1 MGVDSSDRVRIDSSG
16 TAEPQGERAA
26 LRLQARSGAYRV
38 VASPP
43 EVVVMLRDPSA
54 DAGTRACILAGQ
66 IRSPGSLCELLSFAA
81 HTGTRGEFL
90 VHDDVDGTVRSV
102 YFDEGHVVAAQSTA
116 VHERLGEVL
125 YRHGVLTRDEVTTC
139 AEAAADSS
147 KRFGEAAVKL
157 GLLQPEE
164 VFARMTRQTEEIFY
178 GMLLVGQGMFYF
190 LDGFAEEQLSWRD
203 RLSVATLIRDGIRRM
218 HEMRYFRARIPSED
232 HVPARLEHNAPPA
245 TDPLGVY
252 AAIDGVRSVQEL
264 SRVVGAGDFELTRV
278 LFQLVQSGHVVIKPP
293 RLTTNDI
300 VDVFNGA
307 IAVILRELDAM
318 DEGDPVREQLAKFA
332 ADRSPAP
339 LLAGAGPADD
349 GTLDGARIALNIAAV
364 DDPRAVET
372 LSRWLYEYASY
383 ALFLARPHLRRRH
396 EGDQENSPQPRL
408 SARVS
413 ALLDPI
419 APASK
424 RGGT

>member
-1 MGVDSSDRVRIDSSG
+1 MRVDSGDLVQIDSSG
-16 TAEPQGERAA
+16 AAQPQGERAA
-26 LRLQARSGAYRV
+26 LRLQARSGTYRV

-43 EVVVMLRDPSA
+43 DVVVMLRDAS
-54 DAGTRACILAGQ
+54 GGGVTRPCILAGQ
-66 IRSPGSLCELLSFAA
+66 VRSPGALCELLSFAA

-125 YRHGVLTRDEVTTC
+125 YRHGVLTREQVTAC
-139 AEAAADSS
+139 AEAAADRST
-147 KRFGEAAVKL
+147 RFGEAAVKL
-157 GLLQPEE
+157 GLLRREE

-203 RLSVATLIRDGIRRM
+203 RLSVGTLIRDGIRRM
-218 HEMRYFRARIPSED
+218 HEMRYFRARIPSEH
-232 HVPARLEHNAPPA
+232 HVPARVEQSGAPA
-245 TDPLGVY
+245 ADPLGVY
-252 AAIDGVRSVQEL
+252 AAIDGARSVQEL
-264 SRVVGAGDFELTRV
+264 SRVVGVGDFELTRV

-293 RLTTNDI
+293 RLSPNDI
-300 VDVFNGA
+300 VEVFNGA

-318 DEGDPVREQLAKFA
+318 DEGDPIREQLAKFA

-349 GTLDGARIALNIAAV
+349 GTLDGARIALNLAAAG
-364 DDPRAVET
+364 DPRAVEI
-372 LSRWLYEYASY
+372 LASWLYEFASY

-396 EGDQENSPQPRL
+396 EGEQENNRKPRL

-419 APASK
+419 APISK
-424 RGGT
+424 RGGA